1 MFTNQKENTI
11 ISQKTLIPLSKEQPK
26 KIVKEFCESTS
37 LHGYSYL
44 YIADTIYVKLI
55 WVFVII
61 VMTGI
66 GTAFIAINT
75 DAYIKA
81 RLVNNI
87 ESSTSN
93 LRVCIIALCNPR
105 TIKGGP
111 LNSLI

>member
-11 ISQKTLIPLSKEQPK
+11 ISQKTLIPLSKGQPK

-44 YIADTIYVKLI
+44 YIADTISVKLI

-93 LRVCIIALCNPR
+93 LRVCIIVLCNPR